1 MDQHGISLN
10 TLYAK
15 CEEPEKGRKT
25 GQPFVGMGGAVVV
38 LRDAE
43 AESDNDDCGVA
54 VGREKEGEDDDKDED
69 GGDEGKVK
77 VVRKEKKE
85 KSAFG
90 AFIAEGVG
98 RKAKGFYGGG
108 DS

>member
-25 GQPFVGMGGAVVV
+25 GQPYVGMGGAVVV

-43 AESDNDDCGVA
+43 ADADADDGAA
-54 VGREKEGEDDDKDED
+54 VQKEKGEDDDEDE
-69 GGDEGKVK
+69 VV
-77 VVRKEKKE
+77 VVRKEEKKEKE